1 MLSPEI
7 RKYLFDIVEACR
19 LLEQFRAI
27 SVWNPCCELQLN

>member
-19 LLEQFRAI
+19 LLEQFTAGKSFENYRGD
-27 SVWNPCCELQLN
+27 E